1 MALIRWSPAAK
12 KDLSAIR
19 DYYEN
24 SSPSYTRSII
34 SKLYEAVSRLEMFPR
49 MGRQVPELESET
61 FRELIVEGYRIVYL
75 VMGEEEEAEVDVLA
89 IAHSRQD
96 LLKKLSRRR

>member
-1 MALIRWSPAAK
+1 MAHVSWSAAAK
-12 KDLSAIR
+12 QDLSAIR
-19 DYYEN
+19 DYYES
-24 SSPSYTRSII
+24 SSPGYTRSII

-75 VMGEEEEAEVDVLA
+75 VIGEEEEAEVDVLA

>member
-1 MALIRWSPAAK
+1 MALVRWSPAAK
-12 KDLSAIR
+12 QDLGVIR
-19 DYYEN
+19 DYYES

-75 VMGEEEEAEVDVLA
+75 VIGEEEEAEVDVLA

-96 LLKKLSRRR
+96 LAKKLSRRP

>member
-1 MALIRWSPAAK
+1 MALVRWSPAAK
-12 KDLSAIR
+12 QDLSAIR

-75 VMGEEEEAEVDVLA
+75 VIGEEEEAEVDVLA

-96 LLKKLSRRR
+96 LVKKLSRRR